1 MSDGHPR
8 PGWNGRPEAWPSPG
22 GPEDDQTYQP
32 YQTHQADPFQ
42 PHPAHPTHHS
52 HQHPYA
58 LHQSE
63 PGHAPYEAER
73 APAHDEPGHAYAP
86 QQPHQPYPYQEPGP
100 AQQAYP
106 HHGSEPTRQAYPH
119 RGPGPTQQADVH
131 QGSGPTW
138 QADLRHEAGPT
149 QQADL
154 HQGSGPTWQADLR
167 HEAGPTQQADLH
179 HGAGSA
185 QQAYPHHGSEPTR
198 QAHQAH
204 WTHEAG
210 QAYLPQAAEAHVYP
224 PQGAQQAQ
232 HSHLPHQAGGPE
244 AYGSQHA
251 GVNRAYRPRQ
261 AQQGPQA
268 HPYEGAEPA
277 RHGHVPHPA
286 GEAGA
291 HGPQQAQQAHPYHQA
306 GPTQHAYRAEQNH
319 PPHGAEAHGYPAHE
333 AEAHAYPPHGAQ
345 QTHQAHPY
353 PGAEQASHAYAPQQ
367 AEEAGAHGPQ
377 QTHQADLHHEAEPTP
392 HVYPSPRAEQAPAHR
407 QQQVPQGTPPRRAD
421 AAQEAPEAEV
431 LEAEGPAGGRKA
443 ARLAREAEGT
453 GGGGRRGRA
462 KAPAAPQTAR
472 GRRRAGGKDGSGNGN
487 GSGDGPGDGS
497 GNGDGPGPE
506 PAGGRAGR
514 PNPRHRRARLVKAV
528 ALLAATAACGMLVL
542 RGNEALDGLAST
554 ADPDSAASAPA
565 AVADAP
571 DPGRVLQVIA
581 HPDDDLYFMNP
592 DLHYSIS
599 AGHPV
604 TSVYLTSGEADGIN
618 AGAAKE
624 ATTAPNKA
632 AYAEA
637 RQNGIRAA
645 YAKMATGDR
654 SSAWKR
660 TVVPTKGGGHAEVDV
675 LVAKP
680 QVNLVWLQLRE
691 AGHGYADVPE
701 SLHGLWDGKV
711 ARLDSMLASG
721 TPVKQRFS
729 YSKDQVVQSLVGVL
743 EQYKPTTV
751 RSQDPTPGRFPDT
764 KRYTDHQDHFY
775 GARFVQL
782 ATAAYAKDVKDRPHF
797 AVQNYLGYFNGSLPS
812 ALDPDEAKEKLD
824 ILDTY
829 AWLDRQNHC
838 GSDAGCGDLKV
849 ADHPAGNRWS
859 DSINYARG
867 NSTTWLTSDKEHGL
881 WAFKVLD
888 GQVAVWH
895 RPGLVGRWKGPD
907 LLPGTGMDPGV
918 GTVTLK
924 DGRIA
929 VFGTRTS
936 FGAKPTD
943 YKREVV
949 HTVQKGSGSEEF
961 GEWQSLGTPE
971 TADENWTSDIS
982 SPAVS
987 IDGTGQPAVYVR
999 DGAYTLR
1006 GRVQQAD
1013 GSWGPWEKYGGA
1025 DLHGTPATATD
1036 GAGRRMVFS
1045 ATSKTV
1051 VGWVQPKPGAP
1062 LGPVTPTGLPDTTL
1076 PLTAEGREG
1085 GVRLWFRKPG
1095 SGNVRTALM
1104 TGDGGLKLNNMT
1116 DLGGLQGFGSV
1127 TASGHVL
1134 AGRSAGGQLGAEV
1147 GPGRPWERSPL
1158 MFVGAPSSVMTGK
1171 SMVSLAVVGLDARL
1185 YVTSSA
1191 DAPDAYLAP
1200 WQPVG
1205 PRNTAP

>member
-1 MSDGHPR
+1 MSDGHPGDTGAWVH
-8 PGWNGRPEAWPSPG
+8 PPAAWPSPE
-22 GPEDDQTYQP
+22 GPDAAAADRAVSARHQTYQAEHLQPHPTHQSHQNQQP
-32 YQTHQADPFQ
+32 YPLHPAGSAYAPYEAQQAGAGHTPHQAQQAEWTEWTHAPHEAQQAQPPYGAQQAQPPYGAQPTQHAHRPGEAYVPQQAGGSRYAYPPHQAGEAYWPQQTQQAPQPYPSHQADPAQ
-42 PHPAHPTHHS
+42 HAYQANRPHQAEQGHP
-52 HQHPYA
+52 P
-58 LHQSE
+58 
-63 PGHAPYEAER
+63 HAPEQT
-73 APAHDEPGHAYAP
+73 
-86 QQPHQPYPYQEPGP
+86 QQAQQ

-106 HHGSEPTRQAYPH
+106 THQGGEAWA
-119 RGPGPTQQADVH
+119 PGP
-131 QGSGPTW
+131 
-138 QADLRHEAGPT
+138 
-149 QQADL
+149 
-154 HQGSGPTWQADLR
+154 
-167 HEAGPTQQADLH
+167 
-179 HGAGSA
+179 
-185 QQAYPHHGSEPTR
+185 
-198 QAHQAH
+198 
-204 WTHEAG
+204 
-210 QAYLPQAAEAHVYP
+210 
-224 PQGAQQAQ
+224 QQAQ
-232 HSHLPHQAGGPE
+232 HAPQAHPFPPLPQQAQAYARAHRPHEAEPAHPSYGDPQVQHAHLPHQAGE
-244 AYGSQHA
+244 T
-251 GVNRAYRPRQ
+251 RAYPFH
-261 AQQGPQA
+261 AP
-268 HPYEGAEPA
+268 HGAEPA
-277 RHGHVPHPA
+277 QHAYLPHQIR
-286 GEAGA
+286 EV
-291 HGPQQAQQAHPYHQA
+291 QAHPTHEAQQ
-306 GPTQHAYRAEQNH
+306 TQHAYL
-319 PPHGAEAHGYPAHE
+319 P
-333 AEAHAYPPHGAQ
+333 
-345 QTHQAHPY
+345 HQAGEARAYGPGRAQPSDPSQPSHP
-353 PGAEQASHAYAPQQ
+353 S
-367 AEEAGAHGPQ
+367 
-377 QTHQADLHHEAEPTP
+377 HEAEPAQ
-392 HVYPSPRAEQAPAHR
+392 HAHPSPRTGHAPAD
-407 QQQVPQGTPPRRAD
+407 QQQRAPQGD
-421 AAQEAPEAEV
+421 VPEAD
-431 LEAEGPAGGRKA
+431 GPAGGRKA

-472 GRRRAGGKDGSGNGN
+472 GRRRAGGRD
-487 GSGDGPGDGS
+487 GSGDGLGA
-497 GNGDGPGPE
+497 GPE
-506 PAGGRAGR
+506 AAGPEAAADREAR
-514 PNPRHRRARLVKAV
+514 PNPRRRRARLVKAV
-528 ALLAATAACGMLVL
+528 AFCAATAACAMLVI
-542 RGNEALDGLAST
+542 RSNEALEGLAAP
-554 ADPDSAASAPA
+554 ADPDSAAAAPM

-571 DPGRVLQVIA
+571 DPGRVLQIIA

-592 DLHYSIS
+592 DLRYSIA

-618 AGAAKE
+618 AVAGKE
-624 ATTAPNKA
+624 AGTAPNKP

-654 SSAWKR
+654 GSAWKR
-660 TVVPTKGGGHAEVDV
+660 SVVPTKGGGHAEVDV

-691 AGHGYADVPE
+691 AGNVYDDVPE

-711 ARLDSMLASG
+711 ARLDSMVASG
-721 TPVKQRFS
+721 SPVKQRFS
-729 YSKDQVVQSLVGVL
+729 YSKDQVVQTLVGVL

-838 GSDAGCGDLKV
+838 GSDAGCGDLKIS
-849 ADHPAGNRWS
+849 DHPGGNRWS

-867 NSTTWLTSDKEHGL
+867 NSTTWLASDKEHGL

-918 GTVTLK
+918 STVTIK

-929 VFGTRTS
+929 AFGTRTS

-949 HTVQKGSGSEEF
+949 YTVQERAGADRF

-971 TADENWTSDIS
+971 AADENWTSDIS

-987 IDGTGQPAVYVR
+987 VDGTGQAAAYVR
-999 DGAYTLR
+999 DGSYTLR

-1013 GSWGPWEKYGGA
+1013 GSWGPWEKYGGS
-1025 DLHGTPATATD
+1025 DLHGSPATATD

-1062 LGPVTPTGLPDTTL
+1062 LGPVSPTGLPDTTL

-1134 AGRSAGGQLGAEV
+1134 AGRSAGGQLGSEV

-1158 MFVGAPSSVMTGK
+1158 MFVGAPSSVMLGK